1 MRHVRNEQL
10 QEHARLSKTKRYE
23 QTADDPQMDAA
34 DLLLEGLIVDGSR
47 GMYRVETEAGAYTCT
62 IRGRL
67 RKILDYGASESGRR
81 AAKKVSVRP
90 HDPVAVGDRVRLLP
104 IGTGAGVIEEIVAR
118 AGGSFTRR
126 DPDPKAGDLTTVAG
140 LDQMAIVFA
149 ARNPEPHL
157 GLLDRFL
164 VVAEAQSIAPLI
176 VISKVDLGLADWLD
190 ERLTLYAQLGYPIM
204 RTSVATGEGVAELR
218 ALLAGR
224 TTALLGKSGV
234 GKSSLLNALEPTVGQ
249 RVSEVSGATGKGR
262 HTTTATRLFPLSGD
276 AGGYLADTAGIRSL
290 GLNRETERHLDTCF
304 PEFLPFLG
312 ACRLPSCGHIVEPDC
327 AIRDAMLRGTIDRQR
342 YDSYRRMRG
351 AGGSPLDDPDEDEGL
366 EPLAYLAG
374 KWASR

>member
-1 MRHVRNEQL
+1 M
-10 QEHARLSKTKRYE
+10 RYE
-23 QTADDPQMDAA
+23 QRADDPQLGETDT
-34 DLLLEGLIVDGSR
+34 LLEGLIVDGSR
-47 GMYRVETEAGAYTCT
+47 GMYRVETETGAYTCT

-67 RKILDYGASESGRR
+67 RKILDYGESENGRR
-81 AAKKVSVRP
+81 GAKKVSVRP

-104 IGTGAGVIEEIVAR
+104 TGRDSGVIEEIVAR
-118 AGGSFTRR
+118 TGGSFTRR

-164 VVAEAQSIAPLI
+164 VVAEAQSVAPLI
-176 VISKVDLGLADWLD
+176 VISKSDLGFAVWLEDRLA
-190 ERLTLYAQLGYPIM
+190 LYARIGYPVL

-234 GKSSLLNALEPTVGQ
+234 GKSSLLNALEPTIEQ

-262 HTTTATRLFPLSGD
+262 HTTTATRLFPLSGP

-290 GLNRETERHLDTCF
+290 GLNRETERHLDECF
-304 PEFLPFLG
+304 PEFRLLLG
-312 ACRLPSCGHIVEPDC
+312 ACRLRACGHTVEPDC
-327 AIRDAMLRGTIDRQR
+327 AIRDAVLRGAIDRQR

-351 AGGSPLDDPDEDEGL
+351 AGGSPLDDPDDDVNP

-374 KWASR
+374 EWASR